1 MDFDRLPDLVERY
14 KRLYVPAVADALD
27 KRGLWNQLLANDIKP
42 LTMDMKVAGPAFTAK
57 GHPTTLTDVGI
68 GSRILEH
75 FTPLCVALWDTSG
88 DTAVG
93 HWGELMSTAAQS
105 KGCQGA
111 VIDGGIRDTSYI
123 LARGF
128 PVFTRFRCAADAMG
142 RWKITDMNIPVRVS
156 GVLVRPGDW
165 IFGDVDGVVIVPQEL
180 VMEVLEEAEAVVDAE
195 NRIREAVGEGV
206 PLHDMYEQFK
216 LSERPADT
224 TGIRG

>member
-1 MDFDRLPDLVERY
+1 MDFDQLQDFVARY

-42 LTMDMKVAGPAFTAK
+42 LTMDAKIAGPAFTAK
-57 GHPTTLTDVGI
+57 GHPTTLLDVGI

-75 FTPLCVALWDTSG
+75 FTPLCVAMWDTSS
-88 DTAVG
+88 DTTVG
-93 HWGELMSTAAQS
+93 HWGELMSNAAQS

-111 VIDGGIRDTSYI
+111 VIDGGVRDTSYI

-142 RWKITDMNIPVRVS
+142 RWKITDMNIPVRMS

-165 IFGDVDGVVIVPQEL
+165 VFGDVDGVVIVPEEL
-180 VMEVLEEAEAVVDAE
+180 IVEVLEEAEAVVEAE
-195 NRIREAVGEGV
+195 NKIREAVKSGA
-206 PLHDMYEQFK
+206 PLHEMYDQFK
-216 LSERPADT
+216 LTDRSAT
-224 TGIRG
+224 AMGIRK